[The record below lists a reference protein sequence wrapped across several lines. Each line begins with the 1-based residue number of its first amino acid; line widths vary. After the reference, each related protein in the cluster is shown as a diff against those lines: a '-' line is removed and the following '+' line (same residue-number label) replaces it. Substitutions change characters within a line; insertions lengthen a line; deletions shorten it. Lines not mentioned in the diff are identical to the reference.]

1 MSLQTFNE
9 TILPIRDK
17 LYRFALRILGNTQEA
32 EDVVQEVF
40 IKVWKKRNE
49 WHTWS
54 NMEAMCMTMTRN
66 LSIDRTRGKHRR
78 LTSLPENYDAVSK
91 SANPEQIVASND
103 TVDHIR
109 RLIDLLPNKQKMV
122 VQLRD
127 IEGYSYKEVAEI
139 LGMSLNQV
147 KINLHRARIFLK
159 EKLIKAKSYGL

>member
-66 LSIDRTRGKHRR
+66 LSIDI
-78 LTSLPENYDAVSK
+78 A
-91 SANPEQIVASND
+91 A
-103 TVDHIR
+103 
-109 RLIDLLPNKQKMV
+109 LLP
-122 VQLRD
+122 
-127 IEGYSYKEVAEI
+127 
-139 LGMSLNQV
+139 
-147 KINLHRARIFLK
+147 
-159 EKLIKAKSYGL
+159 